1 MVQYMKT
8 LSNSKLPVVIA
19 LQEPFDRAQLPGY
32 VTCGP
37 PFECM
42 GRGVRVCTLVKRG
55 TAFIEHELVLHE
67 ESDIDHVLI
76 EVVPSSGRRKT
87 GLFVLNVY
95 SSPSQRNRTHTF
107 NALFREAMSKAASNP
122 LLICGDFN
130 APHTQ
135 WGYGADSP
143 KGKRLAGLMDELG
156 LTVLNEPASHTRIG
170 QGVCRDTSPD
180 LSVWSG
186 ADMVTWSNS
195 FEDLGSDH
203 RILCVTVGEN
213 ESEEDVCRKAR
224 IVDWDRFRK
233 NRERDKK
240 EGPIKDISEWCRE
253 LLADV
258 EKSTDEIEWTD
269 WRQEPPKKE
278 ETDPAELGTTTL
290 PNRLGNHFILII
302 LFLSTSWV
310 YLPRVVKFSP
320 FGRYPE
326 QSAAPKTKRAHC
338 S

>member
-1 MVQYMKT
+1 
-8 LSNSKLPVVIA
+8 
-19 LQEPFDRAQLPGY
+19 
-32 VTCGP
+32 
-37 PFECM
+37 M
-42 GRGVRVCTLVKRG
+42 GRDVKVCTLVKRG

-76 EVVPSSGRRKT
+76 EVVPSSGRKKT
-87 GLFVLNVY
+87 GLFVLN
-95 SSPSQRNRTHTF
+95 
-107 NALFREAMSKAASNP
+107 
-122 LLICGDFN
+122 
-130 APHTQ
+130 
-135 WGYGADSP
+135 
-143 KGKRLAGLMDELG
+143 LG

-186 ADMVTWSNS
+186 ADAVTWSNS

-240 EGPIKDISEWCRE
+240 EGPIEDISEWCRE

-258 EKSTDEIEWTD
+258 AKATDEIEWTD
-269 WRQEPPKKE
+269 WRQESPKEVGDRCRGAGDDDAPQPTATRTEMAKLRHKYKDDPEAFVEEIVQTHLTRPEGKSHPEYCGDPNEELDADFSLDVNAVFASAGNTPKKHPWSMGN
-278 ETDPAELGTTTL
+278 TLGMPPAKKKCG
-290 PNRLGNHFILII
+290 I
-302 LFLSTSWV
+302 
-310 YLPRVVKFSP
+310 
-320 FGRYPE
+320 
-326 QSAAPKTKRAHC
+326 AA
-338 S
+338 